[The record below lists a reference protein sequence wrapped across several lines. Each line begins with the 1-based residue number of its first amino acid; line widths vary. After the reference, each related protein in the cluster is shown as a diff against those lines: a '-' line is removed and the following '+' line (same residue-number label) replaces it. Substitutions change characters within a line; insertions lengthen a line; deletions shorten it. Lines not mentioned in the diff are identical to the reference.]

1 MRQVTQCATILSCLG
16 VLIMFHN
23 AAAGTVLGVHGGKL
37 AACPSTPNC
46 VSSQATDAEHS
57 IAPLTYGTS
66 LADAKARLKRV
77 VGEMPRTRLISE
89 TDDYLHFEF
98 TTRIM
103 RFVDDVEFYF
113 DDAAKRIHVR
123 SASRVGR
130 SDFGV
135 NRKRVEQIRAAFA
148 AGDSGHR

>member
-1 MRQVTQCATILSCLG
+1 MRVVKKWMARICRLG
-16 VLIMFHN
+16 VLMVFHK
-23 AAAGTVLGVHGGKL
+23 AAAGIELGVHDGKL

-46 VSSQATDAEHS
+46 VSSQAFDAAHAIEP
-57 IAPLTYGTS
+57 IIYDTS
-66 LADAKARLKRV
+66 LADAKSRLRQTIS
-77 VGEMPRTRLISE
+77 EMPRTRLIRE
-89 TDDYLHFEF
+89 TGNYLHFEF

-113 DDAAKRIHVR
+113 DDAARRIHVR

-135 NRKRVEQIRAAFA
+135 NRKRVEAIRVAF
-148 AGDSGHR
+148 RERRERR

>member
-1 MRQVTQCATILSCLG
+1 MI
-16 VLIMFHN
+16 FHN
-23 AAAGTVLGVHGGKL
+23 AAAGTALGAHEGRL

-46 VSSQATDAEHS
+46 VSSQATDAGHAIE
-57 IAPLTYGTS
+57 PLTYGTS

-89 TDDYLHFEF
+89 TDGYLHFEF

-103 RFVDDVEFYF
+103 RFVDDVEFYV

-148 AGDSGHR
+148 AVDSGHR